1 MGYDGKQAIHPNQV
15 SVIYECFRPPEE
27 SIAFAKKIVEANKL
41 NQLDGKG
48 AFEVDGKMIDMPM
61 VSLEKTFNVTFMVID
76 NFCRCYLTI
85 FFFIILLIGSLGLYC
100 ITKSKYK
107 IVR

>member
-1 MGYDGKQAIHPNQV
+1 MVIGSELFFFQGFNLGYDGKQAIHPNQV

-27 SIAFAKKIVEANKL
+27 SITFAKKIVEANKL

-61 VSLEKTFNVTFMVID
+61 VSFEHLIYYGHI
-76 NFCRCYLTI
+76 FCGC
-85 FFFIILLIGSLGLYC
+85 
-100 ITKSKYK
+100 
-107 IVR
+107 